1 MEKTETRD
9 YLDDVTAMSVYEI
22 ARMTGC
28 ASPDSRDSAGA
39 VLLAELRDD
48 MVKAWREGK
57 FDWFRDRDDSD
68 RAHEIAD
75 ATFPSHDIDIWQAF
89 ADLGIRFENE
99 HTQGGEWSGSLSD
112 IVCDVLGQILDQA
125 AHQIMSEIRRCQATW
140 ECPECGDTGHPLMC
154 GPDECNDPS
163 NDDPE
168 AEADPGTPVPYTAPV
183 EISDPLLTLIKEAEA
198 VSRPP
203 SPALHAEI
211 SEVDAYLRRA
221 AMVNEEEFA
230 RLTQPFGWRVAAFMG
245 LGALVFLIIAIA
257 VWVVN

>member
-1 MEKTETRD
+1 MEEIETRD

-28 ASPDSRDSAGA
+28 ASPDNRESAGA

-48 MVKAWREGK
+48 MVTAWREGR

-68 RAHEIAD
+68 RTHEIAG
-75 ATFPSHDIDIWQAF
+75 ATFPSYDIDIWQAF
-89 ADLGIRFENE
+89 ADLGIGFENE
-99 HTQGGEWSGSLSD
+99 YTQGGEWSGSLSD
-112 IVCDVLGQILDQA
+112 IAGDVLGQILDQA
-125 AHQIMSEIRRCQATW
+125 AHQVMSEIRRCQGTW
-140 ECPECGDTGHPLMC
+140 VCPECGDTGHPLMC

-163 NDDPE
+163 NDDAAPSE
-168 AEADPGTPVPYTAPV
+168 SDPGTPVPYT
-183 EISDPLLTLIKEAEA
+183 DPILTLIKEAEA

-211 SEVDAYLRRA
+211 TEVDAYLRRA

-230 RLTQPFGWRVAAFMG
+230 RLTQPFGWRVTAFMG
-245 LGALVFLIIAIA
+245 LGTLVFLIIAIA
-257 VWVVN
+257 VWVIN